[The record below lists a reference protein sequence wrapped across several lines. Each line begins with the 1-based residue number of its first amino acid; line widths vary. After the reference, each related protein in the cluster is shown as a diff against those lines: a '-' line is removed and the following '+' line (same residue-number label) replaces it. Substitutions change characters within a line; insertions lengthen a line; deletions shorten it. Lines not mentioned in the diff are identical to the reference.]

1 MKRTQNQNKRI
12 YRLLNDLNISTD
24 DKKNMVLSITKSRT
38 EHTSEM
44 YYAEAQR
51 LIEKL
56 EEMTEQTGKQDKQQN
71 ELKQRFRR
79 SVFVLMYEI
88 GLINSQMT
96 SGEKVREINAF
107 IQRKT
112 KFQKHLNSFTVD
124 ELTTLL
130 NQLQAIRRRYQ
141 EADGFNAK
149 LN

>member
-56 EEMTEQTGKQDKQQN
+56 EEMSKPIKQDKQQN

-96 SGEKVREINAF
+96 TGEKVREINAF

-112 KFQKHLNSFTVD
+112 KFNKHLNSLTVE